1 MITTISRDTLVSIAL
16 LVFCGFLIWAGFQ
29 IRDPQFG
36 ELSPAAWPKAVS
48 YVLTFFCL
56 IYLAQSLMADKR
68 KEVGSDESVHADAS
82 DMNPGFFGWLQYYAN
97 PIICFAVYFLFLF
110 SLPYLGTLIGGIA
123 LVFTLMS
130 VLGGIQPRQ
139 IGLHLLISVITV
151 GAMWA
156 LFTFGLRVL
165 LPRGVL
171 IPGI

>member
-1 MITTISRDTLVSIAL
+1 MITTISRDTLVSIFL

-56 IYLAQSLMADKR
+56 IYFVQSLMADRRRGVSEEVSPQHSDSVR
-68 KEVGSDESVHADAS
+68 K
-82 DMNPGFFGWLQYYAN
+82 PGPGGWLQYYAN
-97 PIICFAVYFLFLF
+97 PIICFALYFLFLI
-110 SLPYLGTLIGGIA
+110 SLPWLGTLIAGIA
-123 LVFTLMS
+123 LVFALMS
-130 VLGGIQPRQ
+130 VLGGVQPRQ
-139 IGLHLLISVITV
+139 VGLHLLIAVVSV
-151 GAMWA
+151 GAMWV
-156 LFTFGLRVL
+156 LFTYGLRVL